1 MQNNPVSMIVK
12 NQLQFTNTILNH
24 ILKNNS
30 NIIKNKNH
38 KYLNSKYQ
46 LTNIVNIEDIELG
59 QN

>member
-1 MQNNPVSMIVK
+1 MIVK